1 MTKMKTIFVVIFL
14 VLLIP
19 VLLKA
24 PESEA
29 KVYRGKCK
37 NNLTWSYNTKTKTM
51 IIDCKGD
58 MPDDKQ
64 FYGLDMGWK
73 EYYLQT
79 KKVVFKEGIKSIG
92 AGAFEK
98 FQNLESI
105 VFPRKLCIIKNWAFS
120 GCIKLNKIKE
130 FRSIRTI
137 GVNAFSNTALRKFS
151 LKNIRRMKNF
161 LWILVSLMVLASYHQ
176 TEYMVEGNSTIQT
189 MDGKKL
195 YLKAYKDD
203 DLVDIDSS
211 DVVHGKFNFI
221 GALDSVMMVSLFI
234 DDECLMPFVLG
245 PEELSIHISTARQ
258 YVTGS
263 ALNDTLY
270 SFIRRKTRLDNQIA
284 ELPHKESQMIMDG
297 VDEDVIMVRL
307 NDEANRLALQND
319 RLITNFI
326 TSNFDNVLGAGVFM
340 ILTSSYPYPVMTPQ
354 IEEIM
359 AKATP
364 YFKNDVYVKNYIKAA
379 KENMTQMGYGY
390 DDVLPEDSLA
400 ELPEFSGTDSL
411 K

>member
-105 VFPRKLCIIKNWAFS
+105 VLPRKLCIIKNWAFS

-151 LKNIRRMKNF
+151 LKNIRRMKNNC
-161 LWILVSLMVLASYHQ
+161 LSSSKLVEISIPANCKIGSFAFWDCK
-176 TEYMVEGNSTIQT
+176 N
-189 MDGKKL
+189 
-195 YLKAYKDD
+195 LK
-203 DLVDIDSS
+203 
-211 DVVHGKFNFI
+211 
-221 GALDSVMMVSLFI
+221 
-234 DDECLMPFVLG
+234 
-245 PEELSIHISTARQ
+245 
-258 YVTGS
+258 
-263 ALNDTLY
+263 
-270 SFIRRKTRLDNQIA
+270 
-284 ELPHKESQMIMDG
+284 
-297 VDEDVIMVRL
+297 
-307 NDEANRLALQND
+307 
-319 RLITNFI
+319 
-326 TSNFDNVLGAGVFM
+326 
-340 ILTSSYPYPVMTPQ
+340 
-354 IEEIM
+354 
-359 AKATP
+359 KATIE
-364 YFKNDVYVKNYIKAA
+364 KGVKNISAVCFV
-379 KENMTQMGYGY
+379 Q
-390 DDVLPEDSLA
+390 LL
-400 ELPEFSGTDSL
+400 
-411 K
+411 

>member
-105 VFPRKLCIIKNWAFS
+105 VLPRKLCIIKNWAFS

-151 LKNIRRMKNF
+151 LKNIRRMKNNC
-161 LWILVSLMVLASYHQ
+161 LSSSKLVEISIPANCKIGSFAFWDCKNLKKATIEKGVKNISDGMFCMSGLKNITIPGSVTKIGEDAFSYCQNLKKATLHEGVKKISKDAFSNTALEEITIPSTVTKLGKNAFRRESTEKSSLKKVVIRSKNIKKWGTMVFGA
-176 TEYMVEGNSTIQT
+176 TR
-189 MDGKKL
+189 
-195 YLKAYKDD
+195 D
-203 DLVDIDSS
+203 DLVIYVPQSKKAEYEKILRSTNGLDFHAKI
-211 DVVHGKFNFI
+211 VGK
-221 GALDSVMMVSLFI
+221 
-234 DDECLMPFVLG
+234 
-245 PEELSIHISTARQ
+245 
-258 YVTGS
+258 
-263 ALNDTLY
+263 
-270 SFIRRKTRLDNQIA
+270 KW
-284 ELPHKESQMIMDG
+284 
-297 VDEDVIMVRL
+297 
-307 NDEANRLALQND
+307 
-319 RLITNFI
+319 
-326 TSNFDNVLGAGVFM
+326 
-340 ILTSSYPYPVMTPQ
+340 
-354 IEEIM
+354 
-359 AKATP
+359 
-364 YFKNDVYVKNYIKAA
+364 
-379 KENMTQMGYGY
+379 
-390 DDVLPEDSLA
+390 
-400 ELPEFSGTDSL
+400 
-411 K
+411 